1 MPPTQPQGADPQNA
15 AASKTEGAVAEA
27 LPDFDTEELVEAA
40 EQLLREG
47 APHDFDLLIIGGG
60 PGGTTAAL
68 RAAEQGARVGLIESR
83 EVGGVHVNRGS
94 VPLCALLES
103 DAALP
108 LGRCCPSGF
117 AG

>member
-1 MPPTQPQGADPQNA
+1 MRSLHPLHRLQNSEPHTA
-15 AASKTEGAVAEA
+15 LPASGQMIAEA

-60 PGGTTAAL
+60 PGGTSAAL

-103 DAALP
+103 VSAL
-108 LGRCCPSGF
+108 R
-117 AG
+117 AMR